1 MVCSAGEAL
10 VLHASSPRQERW
22 QQLKDTNPIL
32 RKFTELHG
40 AYQESENPV
49 VSSLRSVTSTVAS
62 WFDENETARVLR
74 SMKMLDPSFS
84 MEAFER
90 ELREYIVPE
99 VVDAYLS
106 ADNEALKSWC
116 SEAVRPSSP
125 CFFSFLFF
133 LTRKGMA
140 GWQTYNVLWATMEQY
155 LRQGLMPDSKVLD
168 IRQVDVSTGRFLE
181 DNTPVYVITFTT
193 QEVLLFR
200 DRKTRDVV
208 VGAENRVEQC
218 NYAAVVTRVEGE
230 LENELTGGWK
240 VIEVGS
246 LLFFLV

>member
-1 MVCSAGEAL
+1 
-10 VLHASSPRQERW
+10 
-22 QQLKDTNPIL
+22 
-32 RKFTELHG
+32 LHG

-116 SEAVRPSSP
+116 SEAVRPSQP
-125 CFFSFLFF
+125 CSFSFFF
-133 LTRKGMA
+133 
-140 GWQTYNVLWATMEQY
+140 
-155 LRQGLMPDSKVLD
+155 
-168 IRQVDVSTGRFLE
+168 F
-181 DNTPVYVITFTT
+181 
-193 QEVLLFR
+193 
-200 DRKTRDVV
+200 
-208 VGAENRVEQC
+208 
-218 NYAAVVTRVEGE
+218 
-230 LENELTGGWK
+230 
-240 VIEVGS
+240 
-246 LLFFLV
+246 

>member
-1 MVCSAGEAL
+1 MTSKLFFYTDSLSFRAGEAL

-22 QQLKDTNPIL
+22 QQLKETNPIL
-32 RKFTELHG
+32 RKVSALHD

-84 MEAFER
+84 MESFER

-116 SEAVRPSSP
+116 SEAVRPPTDQPQRHPFNFLSYILDLQCTLGDDGTVSP
-125 CFFSFLFF
+125 
-133 LTRKGMA
+133 TRARARLKSA
-140 GWQTYNVLWATMEQY
+140 
-155 LRQGLMPDSKVLD
+155 
-168 IRQVDVSTGRFLE
+168 
-181 DNTPVYVITFTT
+181 
-193 QEVLLFR
+193 
-200 DRKTRDVV
+200 
-208 VGAENRVEQC
+208 
-218 NYAAVVTRVEGE
+218 
-230 LENELTGGWK
+230 
-240 VIEVGS
+240 
-246 LLFFLV
+246 